1 MTKSI
6 VSTTIKAIIIA
17 ALCAVIVLTTVL
29 CLTGQNGYLGLKDH
43 SKGALYE
50 INYYEAKSDK
60 AMLLIPGLMASTLYD
75 LETDK
80 PVWGY
85 DGILG
90 MVTDLIKIQSSN
102 ATTAEKEKFA
112 QALID
117 RLACDENNVPV
128 VRERVGT
135 MEDPDAYG
143 SFQGMKYIYDILTP
157 LYGKQYDIIVWQ
169 YDWRQSN
176 TGSALELEKFI
187 NYHGYKEVMFFTHS
201 MGGVVVSNYLA
212 RSEANRTKT
221 KLFMPFGC
229 PLLGSMDAVNNL
241 FESDGSGMIASA
253 LTMVKDMFNTEFSIN
268 MLARSMASVYEL
280 LPFPA
285 YDTTRYFNAQ
295 SADYVGRQ
303 AGVYFESKPVKN
315 EELIT
320 VMSSYAWAKR
330 ANGSLKP
337 AVENLGNYFDS
348 LYIDVDG
355 QKVFVTD
362 LVPTEYIVGVGLNT
376 LVSAGVDKEGKI
388 VGKVYST
395 LGDGTVPAYSATAG
409 HPLDAENVHLVYG
422 IAHGPLANGR
432 DVEGHTPETTGL
444 KYVPGIMAKYIEKTD
459 SELEA

>member
-1 MTKSI
+1 
-6 VSTTIKAIIIA
+6 
-17 ALCAVIVLTTVL
+17 
-29 CLTGQNGYLGLKDH
+29 
-43 SKGALYE
+43 
-50 INYYEAKSDK
+50 
-60 AMLLIPGLMASTLYD
+60 
-75 LETDK
+75 
-80 PVWGY
+80 
-85 DGILG
+85 
-90 MVTDLIKIQSSN
+90 
-102 ATTAEKEKFA
+102 
-112 QALID
+112 
-117 RLACDENNVPV
+117 
-128 VRERVGT
+128 
-135 MEDPDAYG
+135 
-143 SFQGMKYIYDILTP
+143 
-157 LYGKQYDIIVWQ
+157 
-169 YDWRQSN
+169 
-176 TGSALELEKFI
+176 
-187 NYHGYKEVMFFTHS
+187 
-201 MGGVVVSNYLA
+201 
-212 RSEANRTKT
+212 
-221 KLFMPFGC
+221 
-229 PLLGSMDAVNNL
+229 MDAVNNL